1 MMQAQV
7 NLSCIKL
14 IIKKMQ
20 KKFKYFI
27 YSLVILLTIAIGNGI
42 YADISVEDLKNE
54 YANEHSKFI
63 EVDEMNVHY
72 RDEGEGFPIV
82 LIHGTAASLHT
93 WDAWTDVLIKT
104 NRVIRM
110 DLPAFGITGP
120 NKNADYS
127 IEAYT
132 TFLQS
137 FLEKIG
143 LEKFHLAGNSLGGN
157 IAWNYTADYPD
168 KVEKLILLDSSGLPT
183 NKSQPA
189 IFKMA
194 KTPLLNSLFL
204 YITPRFLIKKNIEE
218 VYEDDSK
225 ITDKLINR
233 YHKMALRVGNRQ
245 AFIDRAKTDFKP
257 DAIANQNKLKSIQT
271 PTLLIWGAKDLWIP
285 LDNGIRMDRI
295 LVNSTLKVIENSGH
309 VPMEENP
316 IESLKLM
323 NEFLFTSEINKK

>member
-1 MMQAQV
+1 M
-7 NLSCIKL
+7 
-14 IIKKMQ
+14 IKKS
-20 KKFKYFI
+20 KYFI
-27 YSLVILLTIAIGNGI
+27 YLFIILLTSVIGNSF
-42 YADISVEDLKNE
+42 YSDISVEDLKNE
-54 YANEHSKFI
+54 FTNEHSQFI
-63 EVDEMNVHY
+63 EIDEVNVHY

-132 TFLQS
+132 TFLHS
-137 FLEKIG
+137 FLEKLK

-157 IAWNYTADYPD
+157 IAWNYTADYPS
-168 KVEKLILLDSSGLPT
+168 KVEKLILVDASGLPT

-194 KTPLLNSLFL
+194 KTPILNSLFL

-225 ITDKLINR
+225 ITDELINR
-233 YHKMALRVGNRQ
+233 YHKMALRVGNRK
-245 AFIDRAKTDFKP
+245 AFIDRAKTDFKL
-257 DAIANQNKLKSIQT
+257 DTQVNLEKLKSIQT

-285 LDNGIRMDRI
+285 LANGIRMNEI
-295 LVNSTLKVIENSGH
+295 LVNSKLEVLENSGH

-323 NEFLFTSEINKK
+323 NDFLFTSEIIK

>member
-1 MMQAQV
+1 
-7 NLSCIKL
+7 
-14 IIKKMQ
+14 MQ
-20 KKFKYFI
+20 KKIKYFI
-27 YSLVILLTIAIGNGI
+27 YSFIILLIFAIGNSI
-42 YADISVEDLKNE
+42 YADISVEDLKKE
-54 YANEHSKFI
+54 YTNEHSQFI

-93 WDAWTDVLIKT
+93 WDAWTDELKKT

-132 TFLQS
+132 IFLHS
-137 FLEKIG
+137 FLEKLK

-157 IAWNYTADYPD
+157 IAWNYAADYPG
-168 KVEKLILLDSSGLPT
+168 KVEKLILVDASGLPS

-194 KTPLLNSLFL
+194 KTPILNSLFL
-204 YITPRFLIKKNIEE
+204 YITPKFLIKKNIEE
-218 VYEDDSK
+218 VYEDDTK
-225 ITDKLINR
+225 ITDELINR
-233 YHKMALRVGNRQ
+233 YHKMALRVGNRK
-245 AFIDRAKTDFKP
+245 AFIDRAKTDFKL
-257 DAIANQNKLKSIQT
+257 DAQVNLEKLKSIQT

-285 LDNGIRMDRI
+285 LANGIRMNEI
-295 LVNSTLKVIENSGH
+295 LVNSKLEVLENSGH

-323 NEFLFTSEINKK
+323 NDFLLTSEINKE

>member
-1 MMQAQV
+1 
-7 NLSCIKL
+7 
-14 IIKKMQ
+14 MQ
-20 KKFKYFI
+20 KKIKYFI
-27 YSLVILLTIAIGNGI
+27 YSLIILLTFAIGNSI
-42 YADISVEDLKNE
+42 YADISVEDLKKEYTNE
-54 YANEHSKFI
+54 QSQFI
-63 EVDEMNVHY
+63 EVDEINVHF

-93 WDAWTDVLIKT
+93 WDAWTDELKKT

-132 TFLQS
+132 TFLHS
-137 FLEKIG
+137 FLEKLK

-157 IAWNYTADYPD
+157 IAWNYTADYPS
-168 KVEKLILLDSSGLPT
+168 KVEKLILVDASGLPT

-194 KTPLLNSLFL
+194 KTPILNSLFL

-225 ITDKLINR
+225 ITDELINR
-233 YHKMALRVGNRQ
+233 YHKMALRVGNRK
-245 AFIDRAKTDFKP
+245 AFIDRAKTDFKL
-257 DAIANQNKLKSIQT
+257 DTQVNLEKLKSIQT
-271 PTLLIWGAKDLWIP
+271 STLLIWGAKDLWIP
-285 LDNGIRMDRI
+285 IANGIRMNEI
-295 LVNSTLKVIENSGH
+295 LVNSKLEVLKNSGH

-316 IESLKLM
+316 KESLKLM
-323 NEFLFTSEINKK
+323 NDFLFTSEINKK

>member
-1 MMQAQV
+1 
-7 NLSCIKL
+7 
-14 IIKKMQ
+14 MQ
-20 KKFKYFI
+20 KKIKYFI
-27 YSLVILLTIAIGNGI
+27 YSLIILLTFAIGNSI
-42 YADISVEDLKNE
+42 YADISVEDLKKEYTNE
-54 YANEHSKFI
+54 QSQFI
-63 EVDEMNVHY
+63 EVDEINVHF

-93 WDAWTDVLIKT
+93 WDAWTDELKKT

-132 TFLQS
+132 TFLHS
-137 FLEKIG
+137 FLKKLK

-157 IAWNYTADYPD
+157 IAWNYTADYPS
-168 KVEKLILLDSSGLPT
+168 KVEKLILVDASGLPT

-194 KTPLLNSLFL
+194 KTPILNSLFL

-225 ITDKLINR
+225 ITDELINR
-233 YHKMALRVGNRQ
+233 YHKMALRVGNRK
-245 AFIDRAKTDFKP
+245 AFIDRAKTDFKL
-257 DAIANQNKLKSIQT
+257 DAQVNLEKLKSIQT
-271 PTLLIWGAKDLWIP
+271 STLLIWGAKDLWIP
-285 LDNGIRMDRI
+285 IANGIRMNEI
-295 LVNSTLKVIENSGH
+295 LVNSKLEVLENSGH

-316 IESLKLM
+316 KESLKLM
-323 NEFLFTSEINKK
+323 NDFLFTSEINKK

>member
-1 MMQAQV
+1 MM
-7 NLSCIKL
+7 
-14 IIKKMQ
+14 KKS
-20 KKFKYFI
+20 KYFI
-27 YSLVILLTIAIGNGI
+27 YLFIILLTFVIGNSF
-42 YADISVEDLKNE
+42 YSDISVEDLKNE
-54 YANEHSKFI
+54 FTNEHSQFI
-63 EVDEMNVHY
+63 EIDEVNVHY

-132 TFLQS
+132 TFLHS
-137 FLEKIG
+137 FLEKLK

-157 IAWNYTADYPD
+157 IAWNYTADYPS
-168 KVEKLILLDSSGLPT
+168 KVEKLILVDASGLPT

-194 KTPLLNSLFL
+194 KTPILNSLFL

-225 ITDKLINR
+225 ITDELINR
-233 YHKMALRVGNRQ
+233 YHKMALRVGNRK
-245 AFIDRAKTDFKP
+245 AFIDRAKTDFKL
-257 DAIANQNKLKSIQT
+257 DTQVNLEKLKSIQT

-285 LDNGIRMDRI
+285 IANGIRMNEI
-295 LVNSTLKVIENSGH
+295 LVNSKLEVLENSGH

-316 IESLKLM
+316 RESLKLM
-323 NEFLFTSEINKK
+323 NDFLFTSEINKK

>member
-1 MMQAQV
+1 MH
-7 NLSCIKL
+7 
-14 IIKKMQ
+14 KKI
-20 KKFKYFI
+20 KYFI
-27 YSLVILLTIAIGNGI
+27 YSLIILLTFAIGNSI
-42 YADISVEDLKNE
+42 YADISVEDLKKEYTNE
-54 YANEHSKFI
+54 QSQFI
-63 EVDEMNVHY
+63 EVDEMNVHF

-93 WDAWTDVLIKT
+93 WNAWTHELKKT

>member
-1 MMQAQV
+1 M
-7 NLSCIKL
+7 N
-14 IIKKMQ
+14 KKS
-20 KKFKYFI
+20 KYFI
-27 YSLVILLTIAIGNGI
+27 YSLIIFLIFIIGNGI
-42 YADISVEDLKNE
+42 YADISVKDLKNE
-54 YANEHSKFI
+54 YANEYSQFI
-63 EVDEMNVHY
+63 EIDEMDVHY

-93 WDAWTDVLIKT
+93 WDAWTDELKKT

-132 TFLQS
+132 IFLHS
-137 FLEKIG
+137 FLEKLK

-157 IAWNYTADYPD
+157 IAWNYAADYSG
-168 KVEKLILLDSSGLPT
+168 KVEKLILLDASGLPS

-194 KTPLLNSLFL
+194 KTPIFNSLFL
-204 YITPRFLIKKNIEE
+204 YITPKFLIKKNIEE
-218 VYEDDSK
+218 VYEDDTK
-225 ITDKLINR
+225 ITDELINR

-245 AFIDRAKTDFKP
+245 AFIDRAKTDFKL
-257 DAIANQNKLKSIQT
+257 DASVNLDKLKSIQT
-271 PTLLIWGAKDLWIP
+271 PTLLIWGAKDNWIP
-285 LDNGIRMDRI
+285 LDNGKRMDSI
-295 LVNSTLKVIENSGH
+295 MVNSQLKVLENSGH

-316 IESLKLM
+316 KESLKLM
-323 NEFLFTSEINKK
+323 KDFLLEKELKFRN